1 MGAIEDYSF
10 LLIVINIQALAQL
23 NQRNLRYHISQAE
36 KPDPWTLQ
44 KDVSHWIFCKTHKEP
59 SCQKIKLLK
68 SLKHL

>member
-36 KPDPWTLQ
+36 KPDPRTLQ
-44 KDVSHWIFCKTHKEP
+44 KDVSH
-59 SCQKIKLLK
+59 
-68 SLKHL
+68 